1 MSLLPSHWGK
11 LLCLDRSTDYIMSK
25 YKQLIKIEDKN
36 TWMYMYNAQIRN
48 RPILLEWGSFFFY
61 SKDCHL
67 SLWYWWLYVVWLYE
81 LHEFMLYDTKSQCW
95 IKEIKIWEDSTRT
108 SVESDKIRKN
118 KDRHLKNILVLQ
130 KPWSGKKIGASKID
144 SEACQGSC
152 KWNEK
157 AESSGNT
164 LSSQTQLCLKVMPCK
179 VFVFQFA
186 SKH

>member
-1 MSLLPSHWGK
+1 
-11 LLCLDRSTDYIMSK
+11 
-25 YKQLIKIEDKN
+25 
-36 TWMYMYNAQIRN
+36 
-48 RPILLEWGSFFFY
+48 
-61 SKDCHL
+61 
-67 SLWYWWLYVVWLYE
+67 
-81 LHEFMLYDTKSQCW
+81 MLYDTKSQLW

-108 SVESDKIRKN
+108 SAESDKIRKN

-144 SEACQGSC
+144 SEACRGSC

-164 LSSQTQLCLKVMPCK
+164 LSSQTQLCLKVIPCK

-186 SKH
+186 SKHLKGIEFLFPFGIKILFKNPKLLTRKKISIRAL